1 MPGLDPIVI
10 LNAILGTPE
19 NLDYWRDELLAYASS
34 TAPPPQ
40 TKREKP
46 PVTPVDLPD
55 RLDPIAALRA
65 KALLRNSFG
74 DLESAKAVLERLAE
88 LAGALDETTPDDMAQ
103 GTPRGSRTGRAPRNA
118 RSAVTP
124 PKPRR

>member
-10 LNAILGTPE
+10 LNAVLGTPE
-19 NLDYWRDELLAYASS
+19 NLSHWRDELLAYASS

-46 PVTPVDLPD
+46 PVTPSDLPD
-55 RLDPIAALRA
+55 RVEPFAAFRA
-65 KALLRNSFG
+65 KALLRHSFG
-74 DLESAKAVLERLAE
+74 DLEEAKAVLERLAA
-88 LAGALDETTPDDMAQ
+88 LAGALDETEPAEMTDK
-103 GTPRGSRTGRAPRNA
+103 TPRASRAGRTAKSTRPGTA
-118 RSAVTP
+118 P

>member
-1 MPGLDPIVI
+1 MPGLDPIVM

-65 KALLRNSFG
+65 KALLRNNFG

-88 LAGALDETTPDDMAQ
+88 LAGALDETTPDEMAQ
-103 GTPRGSRTGRAPRNA
+103 RALRGARTGRTTRNT
-118 RSAVTP
+118 RSAVAP